1 MTGKPPWQPQPESF
15 ESIEDDRTD
24 LPPASTV
31 ILVTL
36 LGTVILA
43 LLFLGVV
50 LMVR

>member
-1 MTGKPPWQPQPESF
+1 MGEPPPQRETF